1 MLNVFDTPLP
11 NFSNNEIKDILFSH
25 YKIKANSKL
34 LFSDRDQNFLI
45 IDSFAKKYILK
56 ISNSSESIDYLKLQ
70 SQTTLLI
77 QSNDSDLRVPNLI
90 DDIKSIKK
98 DGIIYFIRLLKF
110 IEGKFLK
117 DIILNDDSYFK
128 LGEFLGRLDISLD
141 QVNHKFKNTN
151 FYWDVRTIDLIK
163 SRLTFIDNENDKKT
177 IRYFLDAYKSNVE
190 INDLKLRKMFIH
202 NDGNDQNIL
211 VDRKGNFNGIID
223 FGDMVYS
230 YQVAEPAVC
239 MAYVALGKSESYRP
253 MANVLKGYH
262 SKFPLKNI
270 ELEAAIYISCIRLC
284 ISVTMAAWRT
294 ELFPSN
300 KYLLVSQDQ
309 AWNFLRKMRDEDLEI
324 FSKKMVEYAQS

>member
-324 FSKKMVEYAQS
+324 FSKKMVDYAQS